1 MNNKYDAFISYSRRD
16 NDIVQTI
23 IGALKDKGIR
33 LFFDIDDLLSGDFA
47 KSIEVAISQSSVFV
61 QFYSASAAQSNWISN
76 EIKYSK
82 NKGLP
87 LLMVMLDDTLI
98 PADTHPDSVIRVDRN
113 NFDESVQHIEHNII
127 ELLSKL
133 NTSSVAPTHTAKEST
148 PTPQPDFGLLW
159 QRYMKSKKRNII
171 LFAVTSVICIL
182 LVILIILSITFSPSD
197 SCPSGI
203 APDVGSSIGDNQYLY
218 SLQPSF
224 LKTTLTHVIL
234 LIGLIIVSFIYFRHK
249 EYTLKLFCDSELDSD
264 VEIQVDGE
272 VLCATKI
279 PNVVNIRRK
288 SGNYII
294 TVSPKSNDLKGIS
307 FKYCFTRKSNKEIK
321 EIVLPL
327 KKEESPNNIVKYKCF
342 IGGST
347 TLTSERNAV
356 RAALGQLYNKWED
369 ERLIVSAFTFEDF
382 SNAQHQQERYFNF
395 ISNEA
400 KCTIFIIDDVV
411 GPKTLDEYRLAY
423 ATYCSLKTRPMIFVY
438 ANEMTMNPSVAE
450 FKKEVLNNNSYWRNY
465 KDIESLMSGIRL
477 DIDAELF
484 AIFRMG
490 LKK

>member
-1 MNNKYDAFISYSRRD
+1 MNNKYDAFISYSHRD

-98 PADTHPDSVIRVDRN
+98 PADTHPDSVIRVDIN

-133 NTSSVAPTHTAKEST
+133 NTSSVAPTHTAKESI
-148 PTPQPDFGLLW
+148 PTPQPDFGLSR
-159 QRYMKSKKRNII
+159 QNKERASKTRNII

-203 APDVGSSIGDNQYLY
+203 GDNQYLY

-224 LKTTLTHVIL
+224 LKTTLTYILL
-234 LIGLIIVSFIYFRHK
+234 LIGLIIVSFIYFRRK

-264 VEIQVDGE
+264 VEIKVDGE

-356 RAALGQLYNKWED
+356 RAALSQLYNKWED

-438 ANEMTMNPSVAE
+438 ANEMAMNPSVEE

-465 KDIESLMSGIRL
+465 KDIESLMSGIWR

>member
-1 MNNKYDAFISYSRRD
+1 M
-16 NDIVQTI
+16 
-23 IGALKDKGIR
+23 
-33 LFFDIDDLLSGDFA
+33 
-47 KSIEVAISQSSVFV
+47 
-61 QFYSASAAQSNWISN
+61 
-76 EIKYSK
+76 
-82 NKGLP
+82 
-87 LLMVMLDDTLI
+87 
-98 PADTHPDSVIRVDRN
+98 
-113 NFDESVQHIEHNII
+113 
-127 ELLSKL
+127 
-133 NTSSVAPTHTAKEST
+133 
-148 PTPQPDFGLLW
+148 
-159 QRYMKSKKRNII
+159 
-171 LFAVTSVICIL
+171 
-182 LVILIILSITFSPSD
+182 
-197 SCPSGI
+197 
-203 APDVGSSIGDNQYLY
+203 
-218 SLQPSF
+218 
-224 LKTTLTHVIL
+224 
-234 LIGLIIVSFIYFRHK
+234 
-249 EYTLKLFCDSELDSD
+249 
-264 VEIQVDGE
+264 
-272 VLCATKI
+272 LCATKI

-327 KKEESPNNIVKYKCF
+327 KKEESPNNIVKYNCF

-356 RAALGQLYNKWED
+356 RAALSQLYNKWED

-400 KCTIFIIDDVV
+400 KCTIFIIADGV

-438 ANEMTMNPSVAE
+438 ANEMTMNPSVEE

-465 KDIESLMSGIRL
+465 KDIESLMSGIWR